1 MSRRKYSKEFK
12 LKVLAEHEE
21 KGLSFWKLG
30 KNYGIEASIIR
41 RWWHAFDAYG
51 EKGLEKHNSD
61 LCNFSAEF
69 KEMVVKE
76 YLDGGISQQSLAKK
90 HGILAPSTIG
100 CWVKAYNNHEELAE
114 SRPKG
119 EYLMIKENKSRKTT
133 LEERLAIVEHCTA
146 NNNNYVLTAKEYHC
160 SYEQVYSWV
169 KNMKQKASK
178 DYTIGAVG
186 VSQ

>member
-1 MSRRKYSKEFK
+1 
-12 LKVLAEHEE
+12 
-21 KGLSFWKLG
+21 
-30 KNYGIEASIIR
+30 
-41 RWWHAFDAYG
+41 
-51 EKGLEKHNSD
+51 
-61 LCNFSAEF
+61 
-69 KEMVVKE
+69 
-76 YLDGGISQQSLAKK
+76 
-90 HGILAPSTIG
+90 
-100 CWVKAYNNHEELAE
+100 
-114 SRPKG
+114 
-119 EYLMIKENKSRKTT
+119 MIKENKSRKTT